1 MDEKN
6 EGTLILPE
14 GMNYAEALDWLSANL
29 PTGSELDDYAR
40 SLPQKV
46 DDYQFSGTVEGRRAV
61 LAAFIAAAS
70 VNPVSDEGETPDVD
84 SLTPAIEEVVS
95 PVAPPQQSKETKPE
109 ARPPAPTP
117 APARS
122 ASAGAPDYEQFAHLQ
137 RNLTA
142 ANPPGNPATSPDVNI
157 DSFCDYAAQ
166 RYFRKGFRL
175 RNAKHLRR
183 VLVGET
189 PGHEMIF
196 LFEKSDIPHSEMAV
210 KVAPIPT
217 SASIVGLNPNAW
229 LSDMKNKGFALIH
242 FDVPYSGEGQMGEP
256 VTYGLWVMAR

>member
-46 DDYQFSGTVEGRRAV
+46 DDYQFSGTVEGRRAA

-84 SLTPAIEEVVS
+84 NLTPPTEEAVP
-95 PVAPPQQSKETKPE
+95 PVAIPLSPKPQSTAKPSV
-109 ARPPAPTP
+109 AAPTS
-117 APARS
+117 ARS
-122 ASAGAPDYEQFAHLQ
+122 AAAGTPDYEQFAHLQ

-229 LSDMKNKGFALIH
+229 LSDMRNKGFELIH